1 MSSLPLADPLR
12 MIITSRRLNFALL
25 RPQPLHRGTLKVQ
38 RRRRVHPS
46 LPSSPPPPSS
56 THPTPLPPRPLHPLH
71 PRSPRRLSRAISTP
85 SHPRSPLTDWST
97 NQCGIQAAELKL

>member
-25 RPQPLHRGTLKVQ
+25 RPRPLHRGTLKVQ

-56 THPTPLPPRPLHPLH
+56 THPTPLPLPVLSILSILAHLVDYPE
-71 PRSPRRLSRAISTP
+71 RSPPPAIHA
-85 SHPRSPLTDWST
+85 HP
-97 NQCGIQAAELKL
+97 